1 MRPGLEAGH
10 IPVRRTPSTGIPAT
24 LPSLQGVRVLV
35 VDGEAEMRE
44 LLNTVLSQQKAEVL
58 TAASAS
64 EAMEVLRIGRPRV
77 IVGDVAMPA
86 ENGHQLLERIRSLP
100 AQHGG
105 RTPAVALSALSSASE
120 QQRALRV
127 GFQVS
132 VAKPV
137 KPSELVG
144 VVAEPV
150 ASSTTLDASVV
161 G

>member
-1 MRPGLEAGH
+1 
-10 IPVRRTPSTGIPAT
+10 
-24 LPSLQGVRVLV
+24 
-35 VDGEAEMRE
+35 VDS
-44 LLNTVLSQQKAEVL
+44 SQQKAEVL

-64 EAMEVLRIGRPRV
+64 EAMEVLRIGRPHV
-77 IVGDVAMPA
+77 IIGDVAMPA
-86 ENGHQLLERIRSLP
+86 EDGHQLLERIRSLP

-120 QQRALRV
+120 QQRRALRV

-132 VAKPV
+132 VARPV
-137 KPSELVG
+137 EPSELVG
-144 VVAEPV
+144 VVAELV